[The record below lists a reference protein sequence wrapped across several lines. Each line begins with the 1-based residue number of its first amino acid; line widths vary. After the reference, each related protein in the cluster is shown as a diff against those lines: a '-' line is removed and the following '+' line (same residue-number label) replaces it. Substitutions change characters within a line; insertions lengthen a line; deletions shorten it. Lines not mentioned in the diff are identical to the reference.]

1 MPRKGKGKGFKGVAS
16 WKKGKDN
23 PNVVHIAPDG
33 DGTAA
38 QAVASVAEL
47 GDLPDDPG
55 IVDSDC
61 SSQASQESVEKT
73 TDLSNSTLN

>member
-1 MPRKGKGKGFKGVAS
+1 MVMALHVAS
-16 WKKGKDN
+16 
-23 PNVVHIAPDG
+23 A
-33 DGTAA
+33 
-38 QAVASVAEL
+38 AEL